1 MKEGVRMP
9 EITDLVDKSRIK
21 ELLREYSNAFKT
33 SVLLLGKN
41 GDLLFTYPEN
51 IRDTDLMKE
60 PVYLRDEI
68 VGYVGIPL
76 VDNPPRLSLDFI
88 AQNMTEI
95 IGMGYDIESLS
106 GEVVRTYEELSLL
119 RSLSTRLGA
128 VLDVG
133 KICSFLAEEVMNICP
148 SKNISIFLATD
159 MLADTLNTSYIVG
172 SRDLAN
178 KSERSI
184 LVPKLSL
191 GIYSSTASKMTLS
204 TDRGLLKS
212 AFDKKEPLT
221 VCDVSEDGRFEGFPY
236 PVKRI
241 LIVPLLVEDSII
253 GAIVAT
259 DKLDGDEF
267 FSTEIKLL
275 FSMASY
281 CAISIKKAL
290 LYDGIRSMLFST
302 AEAFSLSIEAKDLY
316 THGHSKRVSDIV
328 VKIFKRLGVSSEITN
343 WLRLA
348 ALLHDVG
355 KIGTPENILN
365 KAGDLDIH
373 EMDMVKQHPLTGAKM
388 IEQIPM
394 LKDLSQWIL
403 HHHERY
409 DGSGYPSQLS
419 GDSIPMPSR
428 VIAIADV
435 FDALTSDRSY
445 RKAYTKAEAL
455 KIMRESLGKD
465 LDPVLFEYF
474 EKVVS
479 APA

>member
-1 MKEGVRMP
+1 MP
-9 EITDLVDKSRIK
+9 EILDLIDKSRIK
-21 ELLREYSNAFKT
+21 ELLRQYSGAFKI
-33 SVLLLGKN
+33 SVLLLDKN
-41 GDLLFTYPEN
+41 GDLLFTSPEN
-51 IRDTDLMKE
+51 VRYTDLMKE
-60 PVYLRDEI
+60 PVYLRDAI

-76 VDNPPRLSLDFI
+76 VDNPPRFSLDFI
-88 AQNMTEI
+88 TQNMTEI
-95 IGMGYDIESLS
+95 IAMGYEIESLS
-106 GEVVRTYEELSLL
+106 GEVARNYEELSLL
-119 RSLSTRLGA
+119 RDLSTRLGA

-133 KICSFLAEEVMNICP
+133 KICNVLAGEVMDITP
-148 SKNISIFLATD
+148 SKNISIFLVSD

-172 SRDLAN
+172 SKGLAN
-178 KSERSI
+178 KITKSM
-184 LVPKLSL
+184 LNPKVSL
-191 GIYSSTASKMTLS
+191 GAYSSKASKMTLS
-204 TDRGLLKS
+204 TDRGLLKYV
-212 AFDKKEPLT
+212 FDKKEPLT
-221 VCDVSEDGRFEGFPY
+221 VCDVSKDDRFEGFPY

-241 LIVPLLVEDSII
+241 LIVPLLVEDSFI

-302 AEAFSLSIEAKDLY
+302 AEAFSLSIEAKDRY
-316 THGHSKRVSDIV
+316 THGHSKRVADIV

-343 WLRLA
+343 WIRLA

-365 KAGDLDIH
+365 KAGELDIF
-373 EMDMVKQHPLTGAKM
+373 EMDMVRQHPLTGAKM

-394 LKDLSQWIL
+394 LKDLSPWIL

-419 GDSIPMPSR
+419 GDSIPIPSR

-445 RKAYTKAEAL
+445 RKAYAKAEAL

-474 EKVVS
+474 EKIVTV
-479 APA
+479 PA

>member
-1 MKEGVRMP
+1 MP
-9 EITDLVDKSRIK
+9 EIIDLIDKSRIK
-21 ELLREYSNAFKT
+21 ELLRQYSSAFKI
-33 SVLLLGKN
+33 SVLLLDKN
-41 GDLLFTYPEN
+41 GDLLFTSPEN
-51 IRDTDLMKE
+51 VRYTDLMKE
-60 PVYLRDEI
+60 PVYLRDAI

-76 VDNPPRLSLDFI
+76 TDNPPRFSLEFI
-88 AQNMTEI
+88 TQNMTEI
-95 IGMGYDIESLS
+95 IAMGYEIESLS
-106 GEVVRTYEELSLL
+106 GEVARNYEELSLL
-119 RSLSTRLGA
+119 RDLSTRLGA

-133 KICSFLAEEVMNICP
+133 KICNVLAGEVMDITP
-148 SKNISIFLATD
+148 SKNISIFLVSD
-159 MLADTLNTSYIVG
+159 MLAGTLNTSYIVG
-172 SRDLAN
+172 SKGLAN
-178 KSERSI
+178 KITKSM
-184 LVPKLSL
+184 LNPKVSL
-191 GIYSSTASKMTLS
+191 GAYSSKASKMTLS
-204 TDRGLLKS
+204 TDRGLLKYV
-212 AFDKKEPLT
+212 FDKKEPLT
-221 VCDVSEDGRFEGFPY
+221 VCDVSKDDRFDGFPY

-241 LIVPLLVEDSII
+241 LIVPLLVEDSFI

-302 AEAFSLSIEAKDLY
+302 AEAFSLSIEAKDRY
-316 THGHSKRVSDIV
+316 TYGHSKRVADIV

-343 WLRLA
+343 WIRLA

-365 KAGDLDIH
+365 KAGELDIF
-373 EMDMVKQHPLTGAKM
+373 EMDMVRQHPLTGAKM

-394 LKDLSQWIL
+394 LKDLSPWIL

-419 GDSIPMPSR
+419 GDSIPIPSR

-445 RKAYTKAEAL
+445 RKAYAKAEAL

-474 EKVVS
+474 EKIVT
-479 APA
+479 AAA